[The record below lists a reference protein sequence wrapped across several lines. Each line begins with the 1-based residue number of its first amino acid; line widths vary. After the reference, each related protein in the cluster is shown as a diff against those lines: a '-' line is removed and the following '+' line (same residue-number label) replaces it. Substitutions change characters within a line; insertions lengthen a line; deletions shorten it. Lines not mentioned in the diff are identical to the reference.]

1 MKDHSEIEDL
11 FTGAAKLATQF
22 LRESQ
27 DSQTPVL
34 ESIPPEDLIET
45 LGVELPEEGRGA
57 SSALDLAR
65 ATLRFSVRTA
75 HPRFMNQLFGGCD
88 PAGILGEW
96 IAAVS
101 NTSMYTYEAAP
112 VGTVV
117 ELALIERLNS
127 YVGFSDGEGV
137 FTPGGSI
144 SNLMSVLAARHR
156 AFPHLKREGL
166 RSDEQPV
173 LFVSAESHYSLK
185 RAAIVAGLG
194 AQAAVPV
201 PVDEVGRMRPDEL
214 ERLIRK
220 ERARGRTPFYVAAT
234 AGTTVAGA
242 FDPIEPIADVAERH
256 GLWLHIDGSYGGS
269 VLLSDRLRHLLAGS
283 ERADSMAWNPHKLM
297 GVPLSSSALL
307 VKRAGALA
315 STLEVDA
322 DYLFHEDSDETWEL
336 GSRSLQCGRRVD
348 ALKLWFS
355 WQSLGTAGFRRRVE
369 QLFDQAELFRELIR
383 EREGFRLIREQE
395 GPNVCFRYLPQE
407 YRDATGEDR
416 EQLEQLATTEIRA
429 ALVREGSFLINYA
442 TVDGVATFRMVASNP
457 ETGREDLVALLE
469 AIEEVPCCLTV
480 DA

>member
-322 DYLFHEDSDETWEL
+322 DYLFHED
-336 GSRSLQCGRRVD
+336 
-348 ALKLWFS
+348 
-355 WQSLGTAGFRRRVE
+355 
-369 QLFDQAELFRELIR
+369 
-383 EREGFRLIREQE
+383 
-395 GPNVCFRYLPQE
+395 
-407 YRDATGEDR
+407 
-416 EQLEQLATTEIRA
+416 
-429 ALVREGSFLINYA
+429 
-442 TVDGVATFRMVASNP
+442 
-457 ETGREDLVALLE
+457 
-469 AIEEVPCCLTV
+469 
-480 DA
+480 